1 MNNFSCILCVKII
14 FVKYGP
20 LFTNVIFSV
29 IMSFMLDIKFIKE
42 NPDIIKEAARKK
54 HSNFK
59 VEELLEAE
67 GDRVFL
73 IKEVDDMRAK
83 QNGMNAKISGTS
95 DMKERNDFIYE
106 MKLLKDELQKKET
119 RLEEVMKKWRS
130 LMVQVPNV
138 PDMSVPDGESDAD
151 NKEIKVWG
159 EVTKFDFTPKNHFDL
174 LMDLDMADLERGTK
188 VSGFRG
194 YFLKNDGFMLS
205 MAIWQFCLDLLVK
218 KGYSPLLAPA
228 LVKKEPFYGT
238 GYLPQGEEDLY
249 KTQDADYL
257 AGTAEVGTM
266 GFYMDETLPKE
277 LLPKK
282 FVSFSPCFRR
292 EAGSHGKDTKGLIR
306 LHEFYKVEQVILC
319 EASHEESVKFHE
331 EIRENS
337 EEIMQKLGIPYRV
350 VINCGGDLGQGQV
363 KKYDIEAWVP
373 GENKYRET
381 HSISY
386 FHDFQTR
393 RLNTRYKDT
402 DGKVKFAHSLNGTA
416 LATPRALVALVEN
429 FQNKDG
435 SITIPEVLR
444 PYMGGRSAI
453 ERPNK

>member
-1 MNNFSCILCVKII
+1 
-14 FVKYGP
+14 
-20 LFTNVIFSV
+20 
-29 IMSFMLDIKFIKE
+29 MLDIKFIKE
-42 NPDIIKEAARKK
+42 NPDLIKEAARKK
-54 HSNFK
+54 HINFK
-59 VEELLEAE
+59 VEELLEADN
-67 GDRVFL
+67 DRVFL
-73 IKEVDDMRAK
+73 IREVDEIRAK
-83 QNGMNAKISGTS
+83 QNAMNPKISSTS
-95 DMKERNDFIYE
+95 DMKERNDLIFQ
-106 MKLLKDELQKKET
+106 MKELKDELQKKEA
-119 RLEEVMKKWRS
+119 RLEEVMKKWRG

-138 PDMSVPDGESDAD
+138 PDMSVPEGASDAE
-151 NKEIKVWG
+151 NKELKTWG
-159 EVTKFDFTPKNHFDL
+159 NISKFDFTPKSQQDIL
-174 LMDLDMADLERGTK
+174 IDLDMVDFDRGVK

-194 YFLKNDGFMLS
+194 YFLKNDGFLLS

-218 KGYSPLLAPA
+218 KGYSPLLAPG

-249 KTQDADYL
+249 KTQDTDYL

-266 GFYMDETLPKE
+266 GFYMDETIQKE

-282 FVSFSPCFRR
+282 FVAFSPCFRR

-331 EIRENS
+331 ELRENA
-337 EEIMQKLGIPYRV
+337 EEITQKLGIPYRV

-373 GENKYRET
+373 SEGKYRET

-393 RLNTRYKDT
+393 RLNTKYKDS
-402 DGKVKFAHSLNGTA
+402 DGKLKFVHSLNGTA
-416 LATPRALVALVEN
+416 LATPRALVAIVEN
-429 FQNKDG
+429 FQNADG
-435 SITIPEVLR
+435 TVTIPEVLR
-444 PYMGGRSAI
+444 PYMGGRSLI
-453 ERPNK
+453 LKP